1 MRTKK
6 YYLRNDETKNLVS
19 SFFIWCR
26 NFAPKFVQNA
36 QLKNAI
42 NGRKYQIIV
51 KTATHFGRTI
61 NFEYKIN
68 QIQNYIFS
76 LDTAKAKCEKALKNK
91 GF

>member
-1 MRTKK
+1 
-6 YYLRNDETKNLVS
+6 V
-19 SFFIWCR
+19 
-26 NFAPKFVQNA
+26 PKFVQNA

-76 LDTAKAKCEKALKNK
+76 LDTSKIKCEKALKNK